1 MNKIKKN
8 IGMWCRNSYKDI
20 IAIIF
25 MAIIITAFLQYFYNI
40 FSVDITIPFRYAGGD
55 ELSTLV
61 EAKMTQET
69 GWNVH
74 TDNLAAPYGL
84 DNNNNIIS
92 GLHNFDTLTTKIFT
106 QITGSIGAGINLTFL
121 SAFYLI
127 ALISYIVFRNLKL
140 KRWISALGALDFS
153 MLPFIFCRS
162 EDHLVLSCYYFV
174 PLAILLCFWLYE
186 DERFFLPNK
195 KFFKYK
201 RNYWGLIMA
210 LLVANSGIVY
220 WQFFACM
227 FICVTIF
234 IRVLNNRKWIDIVR
248 GIIALAS
255 VIAFMIIGCLPEVAY
270 ILSSGG
276 GMAGRVRG
284 MADCEIYCLKFIQL
298 ILPVRGH
305 GISYLDSVI
314 SSYNTGAP
322 CITENS
328 TAYIGFIGIIGLVVL
343 LCTLILRNKIVKNE
357 ELHNRLV
364 MLSGL
369 NIFAIIFGT
378 LGGLGTCMFVFFTQT
393 LRSFN
398 RISVHIG
405 FFTITAV
412 CLLINYLFVKIKISY
427 KRIIY
432 VICVSF
438 VFILT
443 IWEQNPKLTFDYEGT
458 KNSWNSDENF
468 VKAIEDVVEDGV
480 MIYQLPYQPYPES
493 GNQNGMLSQELFRGY
508 LHSTN
513 LKWSYGITK
522 ETEEAEYIEHFA
534 LLETSEMVAEL
545 KEAGFSGI
553 YICRKAYTETDLDK
567 LETELAEL
575 LGEPIISEDNTL
587 SFFKI
592 D

>member
-20 IAIIF
+20 IAIIL

-40 FSVDITIPFRYAGGD
+40 FQCNINIPFNYTGND

-61 EAKMTQET
+61 EAKITQET

-74 TDNLAAPYGL
+74 TDNLAAPYGF
-84 DNNNNIIS
+84 DNHNNIIS

-106 QITGSIGAGINLTFL
+106 QITGSVGAGINLTFL

-140 KRWISALGALDFS
+140 KRWISALGALDFA
-153 MLPFIFCRS
+153 MLPFIFFRN
-162 EDHLVLSCYYFV
+162 EEHLVLTCYYFV
-174 PLAILLCFWLYE
+174 PLAILMCFWLYE

-195 KFFKYK
+195 QFFKYK
-201 RNYWGLIMA
+201 RNYWGLIMS

-227 FICVTIF
+227 FICVAVF
-234 IRVLNNRKWIDIVR
+234 IRVLNKRHFIDIIR
-248 GIIALAS
+248 GLISLLSIIT
-255 VIAFMIIGCLPEVAY
+255 FMIIGCIPEIIY
-270 ILSSGG
+270 IINNGG
-276 GMAGRVRG
+276 GLAGRLRG
-284 MADCEIYCLKFIQL
+284 IQDSEVFSLKIIQL

-305 GISYLDSVI
+305 GISYLESI
-314 SSYNTGAP
+314 INSYNSDVP
-322 CITENS
+322 CVNENVS
-328 TAYIGFIGIIGLVVL
+328 SYIGFVGIIGLIVL
-343 LCTLILRNKIVKNE
+343 FCILVTRKSIIKNE
-357 ELHNRLV
+357 KVHERLAF
-364 MLSGL
+364 LSGL
-369 NIFAIIFGT
+369 NIFAILFGT
-378 LGGLGTCMFVFFTQT
+378 IGGFGACMFVFMTQT

-405 FFTITAV
+405 FFTIMAV
-412 CLLINYLFVKIKISY
+412 CLLLDYYNDKIKKLY
-427 KRIIY
+427 AKII
-432 VICVSF
+432 
-438 VFILT
+438 FILVVGAMFMIT
-443 IWEQNPKLTFDYEGT
+443 IWEQNPKLTFDYESVEE
-458 KNSWNSDENF
+458 SWVSDDNF
-468 VKAIEDVVEDGV
+468 VAEIENVMDDGAI
-480 MIYQLPYQPYPES
+480 IYQLPYQPYPES
-493 GNQNGMLSQELFRGY
+493 GCQLGMYPQELFKGY
-508 LHSTN
+508 MHSHKLRWT
-513 LKWSYGITK
+513 YGITK
-522 ETEEAEYIEHFA
+522 DTEDAEYIQHFA

-567 LETELAEL
+567 LETELTEL